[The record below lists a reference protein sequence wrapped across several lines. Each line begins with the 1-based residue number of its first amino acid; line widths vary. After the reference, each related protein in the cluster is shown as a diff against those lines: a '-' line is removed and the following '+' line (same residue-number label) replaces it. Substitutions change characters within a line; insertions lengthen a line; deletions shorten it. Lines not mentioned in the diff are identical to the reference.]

1 MNKINV
7 QPIIIVDKVSSKRET
22 SKRVKPS
29 TSQFFYKKPLT
40 KDAFEKQDKIII
52 NVK

>member
-7 QPIIIVDKVSSKRET
+7 QPIIIVDKASPKRKN

-29 TSQFFYKKPLT
+29 TWQFFYKKPLT

-52 NVK
+52 KVK